1 MCLHRKQDPYI
12 FLALPL
18 IVYLAVVLIP
28 IFSSIYYSVMDWN
41 GITEMKFVG
50 IRNYAKMFKDPNL
63 PTCLFNS
70 LKYAAVGTIFQV
82 GGGLVLAI
90 LVQQIRKGQ
99 NITRVILFT
108 PVVISGMAM
117 SQTFK
122 KLLAISPDGVVNAFL
137 GAVGLSHL
145 KTAFL
150 ADMDL
155 TLWVVAIAEA
165 YRFWGLYMV
174 VFHSAFTS
182 IDSEVIEAA
191 SIDGAGYWKTLLYVR
206 LPLIRPVI
214 INCIVLAVIGTLK
227 AFEGPFVLTNG
238 GPGYAS
244 ELMATYMYK
253 TAFNNMEY
261 GYGSALSLIIVVEC
275 IAIFGL
281 INVLTKRKE

>member
-63 PTCLFNS
+63 PTCLSNS

-82 GGGLVLAI
+82 GGGLILAI

>member
-1 MCLHRKQDPYI
+1 MRLHRKQDPYI

-18 IVYLAVVLIP
+18 LVYLGVVLIP
-28 IFSSIYYSVMDWN
+28 IFSSVYYSFMEWN
-41 GITEMKFVG
+41 GITSMNFTGLK
-50 IRNYAKMFKDPNL
+50 NYAKMFRDPNL
-63 PTCLFNS
+63 LTCLLNS
-70 LKYAAVGTIFQV
+70 LKYSAVGTVFQV

-99 NITRVILFT
+99 NLARVVLFT

-122 KLLAISPDGVVNAFL
+122 KILAISPDGVVNAFL
-137 GAVGLSHL
+137 GAVGLSQL

-150 ADMDL
+150 ADMNL
-155 TLWVVAIAEA
+155 TLWVVAIAES

-174 VFHSAFTS
+174 VFHSAFAS
-182 IDSEVIEAA
+182 IDNEIIEAA
-191 SIDGAGYWKTLLYVR
+191 SIDGANYWKTLVHVR
-206 LPLIRPVI
+206 LPLIRGVI
-214 INCIVLAVIGTLK
+214 INCVVLAVIGTLK
-227 AFEGPFVLTNG
+227 AFEGPFILTNG

-275 IAIFGL
+275 ILIFG
-281 INVLTKRKE
+281 IISTLTRQKD

>member
-1 MCLHRKQDPYI
+1 
-12 FLALPL
+12 
-18 IVYLAVVLIP
+18 
-28 IFSSIYYSVMDWN
+28 
-41 GITEMKFVG
+41 
-50 IRNYAKMFKDPNL
+50 
-63 PTCLFNS
+63 
-70 LKYAAVGTIFQV
+70 
-82 GGGLVLAI
+82 
-90 LVQQIRKGQ
+90 
-99 NITRVILFT
+99 
-108 PVVISGMAM
+108 
-117 SQTFK
+117 
-122 KLLAISPDGVVNAFL
+122 
-137 GAVGLSHL
+137 
-145 KTAFL
+145 
-150 ADMDL
+150 MDL

-182 IDSEVIEAA
+182 IDSEVIEAS

-227 AFEGPFVLTNG
+227 ALGGPFVLTNG

-281 INVLTKRKE
+281 INALTKRKE

>member
-1 MCLHRKQDPYI
+1 MHLHRKQDPYI
-12 FLALPL
+12 FLALPM

-28 IFSSIYYSVMDWN
+28 IISSVYYSVMDWN
-41 GITEMKFVG
+41 GITEMKYVG
-50 IRNYAKMFKDPNL
+50 LKNYAKMFNDPNL
-63 PTCLFNS
+63 LTCLSNS
-70 LKYAAVGTIFQV
+70 LKYAAVGTVCQV

-90 LVQQIRKGQ
+90 LVQQIRRGQ
-99 NITRVILFT
+99 NLTRVILFT

-137 GAVGLSHL
+137 GAAGMSHL

-155 TLWVVAIAEA
+155 TLWVVAVAEA

-174 VFHSAFTS
+174 VFHSAFAS
-182 IDSEVIEAA
+182 IDNEVIEAA
-191 SIDGAGYWKTLLYVR
+191 SIDGAGYWKTMFYVR

-275 IAIFGL
+275 IVIFGL
-281 INVLTKRKE
+281 INALAKQKE

>member
-1 MCLHRKQDPYI
+1 MRLHRKQDPYL

-18 IVYLAVVLIP
+18 LVYLGVVLIP
-28 IFSSIYYSVMDWN
+28 IFSSVYYSFMEWN
-41 GITEMKFVG
+41 GITGMKFTG
-50 IRNYAKMFKDPNL
+50 LSNYAKMFRDPNL
-63 PTCLFNS
+63 LTCLINS
-70 LKYAAVGTIFQV
+70 IKYSAVGTVFQV
-82 GGGLVLAI
+82 GGGLMLAI

-99 NITRVILFT
+99 NLTRVVLFT

-122 KLLAISPDGVVNAFL
+122 KFLAISPDGVVNALL
-137 GAVGLSHL
+137 GAVGLSQL

-155 TLWVVAIAEA
+155 TLWVVAIAES

-174 VFHSAFTS
+174 VFHSAFAS
-182 IDSEVIEAA
+182 IDNEVIEAA
-191 SIDGAGYWKTLLYVR
+191 SIDGANYWETLIHVK
-206 LPLIRPVI
+206 LPLIRGVI
-214 INCIVLAVIGTLK
+214 INCVVLAVIGTLK
-227 AFEGPFVLTNG
+227 AFEGPFILTNG

-275 IAIFGL
+275 ILIFG
-281 INVLTKRKE
+281 IISALTRQKD

>member
-18 IVYLAVVLIP
+18 LVYLAVVLIP
-28 IFSSIYYSVMDWN
+28 IFSSVYYSLMDWN

-50 IRNYAKMFKDPNL
+50 LKNYAKMFRDPNL
-63 PTCLFNS
+63 ITCLLNS
-70 LKYAAVGTIFQV
+70 LKYAAVGTVCQV

-90 LVQQIRKGQ
+90 LVQQIKRGQ
-99 NITRVILFT
+99 NITRVVLFT

-122 KLLAISPDGVVNAFL
+122 KLLSISPDGVVNAVL
-137 GAVGLSHL
+137 GAVGLADL
-145 KTAFL
+145 RTPFL

-214 INCIVLAVIGTLK
+214 INCIVLAVVGTLK

-275 IAIFGL
+275 IVIFGL
-281 INVLTKRKE
+281 INALTKQKD